1 MIQVFYSHL
10 QPENTFL
17 MFDQIKPRQN
27 YQSYWYNTSERI
39 LDKTLITRLDVI
51 LVIEEITLKNNFSN
65 MLFQSLPICIA
76 PINNFC

>member
-51 LVIEEITLKNNFSN
+51 LVIEVITLKNNQGII
-65 MLFQSLPICIA
+65 QSLLICIE
-76 PINNFC
+76 PFINFC